1 MTDDMVRCSS
11 CGTPHGSIEDA
22 TVCCEKDKPGVV
34 GRKHNCANC
43 NIRVV
48 CPVGRAF
55 VPVINGGYAER
66 IGLRCDLWEADE

>member
-1 MTDDMVRCSS
+1 MR
-11 CGTPHGSIEDA
+11 A
-22 TVCCEKDKPGVV
+22 TNPIISDGANEKPGVV

-66 IGLRCDLWEADE
+66 IGLRCDLWGADE

>member
-1 MTDDMVRCSS
+1 MT
-11 CGTPHGSIEDA
+11 E
-22 TVCCEKDKPGVV
+22 DKPGVV
-34 GRKHNCANC
+34 GPKHNCANC

-66 IGLRCDLWEADE
+66 IGLRCDLWGADE